1 MLPSEQPQQI
11 QIPIASTT
19 PPFWRDERVLRIAA
33 QVISAILIIGSLIW
47 LVNNVIDAAAQRG
60 LNLGFRFLTGE
71 AGFPIGETD
80 LPYTPA
86 SSFAYAFLVGVV
98 NTLKVSVIGIILA
111 TILGTIVG
119 VARLSTNWLV
129 SRIALVFIEV
139 HRNIPLLVLLYLWYS
154 GVFIQLPRVGDSLVW
169 PGPTF
174 VNQRGI
180 YFTWP
185 LWNENSPL
193 FMILIGLG
201 LLLAVIAWI
210 WLRRIRELTGRST
223 YFGLVS
229 LLILVAFP
237 IVGLIVTG
245 GQPFDLESP
254 SLQGFN
260 FQGGLHFSPEFTAL
274 LIGLVTYTAAFIAE
288 VVRAG
293 IQAVSRGQLE
303 AASALGLKSFQV
315 LGLVIM
321 PQALRVIIPPLISQY
336 LNLTK
341 NSSLAI
347 FIGYPELFFMG
358 KTTINQAGRAVQV
371 FVLVML
377 VYLTMSLVTSVI
389 MNIYNRRIQLVER

>member
-1 MLPSEQPQQI
+1 MMSSEPPQTANI
-11 QIPIASTT
+11 QIHTEP
-19 PPFWRDERVLRIAA
+19 PPFWRDERVLRVAA
-33 QVISAILIIGSLIW
+33 QVISAVLIIGFLIW
-47 LVNNVIDAAAQRG
+47 MVNNVIDAAAQRG
-60 LNLGFRFLTGE
+60 LNLGFGFLSGE

-86 SSFAYAFLVGVV
+86 SSFAFAFLVGVV
-98 NTLKVSVIGIILA
+98 NTLKVSVIGIFLA

-129 SRIALVFIEV
+129 SRIALAFIEI

-154 GVFIQLPRVGDSLVW
+154 GVFIQLPRVKDSFVW
-169 PGPTF
+169 PGPTYI
-174 VNQRGI
+174 NQRGI

-185 LWNENSPL
+185 RFNENSSL
-193 FMILIGLG
+193 FLILTAVGI
-201 LLLAVIAWI
+201 LLAIIAFI
-210 WLRRIRELTGRST
+210 WLRRIRETTGRST

-229 LLILVAFP
+229 LAILLLFP
-237 IVGLIVTG
+237 LVGLVISG
-245 GQPFDLESP
+245 GRPFNLESP

-260 FQGGLHFSPEFTAL
+260 FQGGLRLTPEFTAL

-303 AASALGLKSFQV
+303 AASALGLKTYQV

-321 PQALRVIIPPLISQY
+321 PQALRIIIPPLISQY

-371 FVLVML
+371 FVLVVL
-377 VYLTMSLVTSVI
+377 VYLTMSLFTSFI
-389 MNIYNRRIQLVER
+389 LNIYNRRIQLVER